1 MQNIT
6 SNMGA
11 YSYIKRHFQRVF
23 GAKKQ
28 AVVDNAATEKEA
40 VKTQKRYT
48 AHTLETITL
57 ADFVDMYFGEHNK
70 AIVSGV
76 WTETDAADEAHRLM
90 GEYTE
95 IVGGTGAVAE
105 LQQRDKVVRL
115 EMRDVAFG
123 AALALLE
130 ANDLEN
136 ATKVLVALGVKV
148 AKTDKIEAVK
158 RKAKSLRARDRMKRD
173 MLMQS
178 LKQKAEASGGE
189 KISRKYF
196 TRERVA
202 VMRATKLHIDPKA
215 YTAAEYAY
223 LVQSVTKE
231 YEEMKAQAAQTKTSR
246 KR

>member
-1 MQNIT
+1 
-6 SNMGA
+6 MGA
-11 YSYIKRHFQRVF
+11 FKYIKRHFQRVF

-28 AVVDNAATEKEA
+28 AVNNAPSEKDA

-48 AHTLETITL
+48 AHTLETMLL
-57 ADFVDMYFGEHNK
+57 ADFVDMYLGEHNK
-70 AIVSGV
+70 AMVSGA
-76 WTETDAADEAHRLM
+76 WTATEAAEEAHRLM

-95 IVGGTGAVAE
+95 IVGGQGAVIE

-148 AKTDKIEAVK
+148 GKSEKIEAVK

-178 LKQKAEASGGE
+178 IKQKAEASGGE

-202 VMRATKLHIDPKA
+202 VMRATKLHIDPHT

-231 YEEMKAQAAQTKTSR
+231 YEEMKAENNKIKNQSKR